1 MQTQIA
7 IPLAKNLN
15 DTDIQSLE
23 SLAKDLSIMGIT
35 VKMPNPL
42 SGGALI
48 FEYDREAHKRNAG
61 RKKKTIPTKSAIS
74 KMTQNQIDDWLLNNP
89 IETIQT
95 ELGVGR
101 STAFRRRTEA
111 RERVEY
117 AIIALEEG
125 RISQP

>member
-61 RKKKTIPTKSAIS
+61 RKKKTIPAKSAIS

-101 STAFRRRTEA
+101 STAFRRRAEA
-111 RERVEY
+111 RERITY
-117 AIIALEEG
+117 AVAPLK
-125 RISQP
+125 SLQ